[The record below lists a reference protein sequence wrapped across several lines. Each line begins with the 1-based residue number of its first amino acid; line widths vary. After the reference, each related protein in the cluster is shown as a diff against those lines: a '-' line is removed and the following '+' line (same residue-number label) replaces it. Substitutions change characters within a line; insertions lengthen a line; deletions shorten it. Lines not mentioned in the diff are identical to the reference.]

1 MLGTKHHFSSSVFR
15 FIQDLAGTGVVG
27 ALRKVPWGLSIL
39 GREWPGWGHVL
50 GYIGLYMIY
59 IIYIYILYIFKI
71 HNAYMIM
78 ITIRIYYI

>member
-1 MLGTKHHFSSSVFR
+1 MFLQLRPPSSVFR

-27 ALRKVPWGLSIL
+27 ALRKVLWGLSIL

-59 IIYIYILYIFKI
+59 IY
-71 HNAYMIM
+71 
-78 ITIRIYYI
+78 IYYI